1 MAGYKLGEIVE
12 LEGKRYVY
20 TTQGLIPISKS
31 VRPRAVFEDSK
42 VIKAFRTGEKTIIEL
57 VRTIAK
63 RGTEQVVLYTLRK
76 RIQLKDREIIA
87 KAVAVPEEI
96 AKKLFQL

>member
-1 MAGYKLGEIVE
+1 MKIGEIVE
-12 LEGKRYVY
+12 MNGRKFVY
-20 TTQGLIPISKS
+20 TAEGLVPIAKNAK
-31 VRPRAVFEDSK
+31 PRAIFEDSQ

-57 VRTIAK
+57 VKTIAK

-76 RIQLKDREIIA
+76 RIQLKDREVVA
-87 KAVAVPEEI
+87 KAVAVPEDI